1 MAKISANGARE
12 YARLAFQIET
22 ETGEKINRVLV
33 VTTDGRVLSKSKW
46 ARKGSRWSGYRLR
59 YTYKGLAHNITA
71 LDFYIDRLER
81 MGFKLISKKG
91 VDSVN
96 TRA

>member
-1 MAKISANGARE
+1 MAKISAHGARE
-12 YARLAFQIET
+12 YARLVTEIRT
-22 ETGEKINRVLV
+22 ETGDLLKRVLV
-33 VTTDGRVLSKSKW
+33 ITTDGRVLTKSKW
-46 ARKGSRWSGYRLR
+46 AKRGSRWTGYQLR
-59 YTYKGLAHNITA
+59 HTVKGLAHNITA
-71 LDFYIDRLER
+71 LDFYINRLET